1 MSITLLYAGALALW
15 FLVLSIR
22 VVQGRVGPGN
32 PSLGDG
38 GNPLMLRRI
47 RAHANFA
54 EYVPM
59 ILVMMGF
66 LELNGQPKWEI
77 HLLGAM
83 LLIARLLVEDA
94 ARSPPHMRSTPY
106 VRVAACRRQPLPDR
120 GTPRLGGFV
129 AHSWFVDSPAARR
142 RHSLQI
148 RF

>member
-83 LLIARLLVEDA
+83 LLIARLLHGYAFSFTEEFALGRTGGAVLTFV
-94 ARSPPHMRSTPY
+94 SLL
-106 VRVAACRRQPLPDR
+106 VAGSLCLIAGLR
-120 GTPRLGGFV
+120 G
-129 AHSWFVDSPAARR
+129 
-142 RHSLQI
+142 
-148 RF
+148 

>member
-1 MSITLLYAGALALW
+1 MPVTLLYAGALAIW

-22 VVQGRVGPGN
+22 VVQGRMGPGN

-38 GNPLMLRRI
+38 GNPQMLRRI

-59 ILVMMGF
+59 IVVMMGF

-83 LLIARLLVEDA
+83 LLVARLAHGYAFSFTDEFPLGRTAGAVLTFVSLLA
-94 ARSPPHMRSTPY
+94 A
-106 VRVAACRRQPLPDR
+106 
-120 GTPRLGGFV
+120 G
-129 AHSWFVDSPAARR
+129 
-142 RHSLQI
+142 SLCLIAGI
-148 RF
+148 RA